1 MRRTWQSRC
10 IRNNYIRM
18 KTAIIIFL
26 LGFFLAP
33 IGDMVHVA
41 TGTTSYPT
49 TYAWYLLGIPW
60 WVFPFFGF
68 SGVWLAFGNHFTE
81 TKFFKRKIKLGET
94 SAIYAYFGVVLFL
107 VCYILSG
114 LLQGSPLLANLVLGS
129 LGIIFW
135 YSLDRTFSGLL
146 IGLITALIGTS
157 VEIFLVH
164 NQVFS
169 YLPPNT
175 SLFGVATWL
184 PWLYFTLAIGLGNFL
199 NYQII
204 RRN

>member
-1 MRRTWQSRC
+1 
-10 IRNNYIRM
+10 M
-18 KTAIIIFL
+18 KTAFKIFL

-60 WVFPFFGF
+60 WVFPFFGI
-68 SGVWLAFGNHFTE
+68 SGVTLAFSNDFTE
-81 TKFFKRKIKLGET
+81 TRFFKKKKRLGET
-94 SAIYAYFGVVLFL
+94 SAVYAYFGVTLFL
-107 VCYILSG
+107 ICYILSG
-114 LLQGSPLLANLVLGS
+114 LLNGNPLLANLVLGL

-135 YSLDRTFSGLL
+135 YSLDRTFSGFL
-146 IGLITALIGTS
+146 IGIYTGLIGTS

-169 YLPPNT
+169 YLAPNT
-175 SLFGVATWL
+175 TLFGVATWL

-199 NYQII
+199 RYQE
-204 RRN
+204 RAQSSEN